1 MDSTEPTASCQQ
13 SEYLSEEPT
22 WNHRSFVTL
31 IPLKD
36 LGGSDAADHGQYP
49 SPWDLPPQEA
59 GFSKLWLY
67 FSMEKALLLTP
78 QLFRCDP
85 GFPRPVVL

>member
-22 WNHRSFVTL
+22 CNHRSFVTL
-31 IPLKD
+31 TPLKD
-36 LGGSDAADHGQYP
+36 LGGGDAADHGQYP

-67 FSMEKALLLTP
+67 LSMEKALLLTP
-78 QLFRCDP
+78 HLFRCDP